1 MGILD
6 RNSRASAASQGKMY
20 PLIPW
25 KWLTGILTLVVAASV
40 YANEVG
46 ALVGIPVQDRCV
58 VRYLPPLLL
67 SFIGAFFGPT
77 AWWAPWRLLW
87 RLLPILNKHAFP
99 DINGI
104 WIGSTKSNW
113 SKIERMAEASQ
124 SKHAVSRAEIEALPL
139 REDALAVEITASLF
153 ALKIRAALSSTDGQS
168 FSLSAKPR
176 KDALSGKVHITYV
189 YSQEVPTPAL
199 FDQDNHMG
207 AADVAI
213 DLDDIQKA
221 EGVYWTRRM
230 WMAGLNTAGRI
241 ELKKL
246 SINSKKPKTL
256 RQYATEARST
266 LIGTS
271 K

>member
-1 MGILD
+1 
-6 RNSRASAASQGKMY
+6 MY

-46 ALVGIPVQDRCV
+46 ALVGVPMPDQSV
-58 VRYLPPLLL
+58 VRYLPLGLL
-67 SFIGAFFGPT
+67 SLIGAFFGPT
-77 AWWAPWRLLW
+77 AWWAPWRFLW
-87 RLLPILNKHAFP
+87 RFLPFLNKRVFP

-104 WIGSTKSNW
+104 WVGSTKSNW
-113 SKIERMAEASQ
+113 SKIERMVEASL
-124 SKHAVSRAEIEALPL
+124 SRHAVSRAEIEALPL

-153 ALKIRAALSSTDGQS
+153 VLRIRAALSSTEGQS

-176 KDALSGKVHITYV
+176 KDALSGKVHVTYV
-189 YSQEVPTPAL
+189 YSQDVPTPAL
-199 FDQDNHMG
+199 FDQDSHMG

-246 SINSKKPKTL
+246 SIRAKKQKTL
-256 RQYATEARST
+256 RQYASEARSALT
-266 LIGTS
+266 DVP